1 MPWGVIDHGSSL
13 TDGFCYFFM
22 LGIDSFTKFQSTLL
36 CRGGAPLWAR
46 YGSCPTLIFDKK
58 IAYIYVSIDI
68 QSVWYKFYLFLN
80 NKPKKKEEMDRGTK
94 LGSCLGCPCDAR
106 SQVHHQIDWLW
117 NTGSNIRPQ
126 PPGKPP
132 SRVRRAPRKTT
143 RPGSPVRP
151 PACSSSTRVRDS
163 LRRRSPPW
171 RLSSKRIRPTPPPA
185 RMHIPVLQITRRRWL
200 ARLGFLRDFW
210 QFVVV
215 VLWSKDGQQGEENY
229 T

>member
-1 MPWGVIDHGSSL
+1 
-13 TDGFCYFFM
+13 M

-106 SQVHHQIDWLW
+106 SQVHRQIDRLEYGIEHQAS
-117 NTGSNIRPQ
+117 T
-126 PPGKPP
+126 
-132 SRVRRAPRKTT
+132 PRKTT
-143 RPGSPVRP
+143 LSRATCSQENNSPRQSRA
-151 PACSSSTRVRDS
+151 PACLFVFDASTRLPAPPVARRPALAASFQADPSDS
-163 LRRRSPPW
+163 PAGPYAHPSSADHPALVASVSRFST
-171 RLSSKRIRPTPPPA
+171 RLLTVCWCGFVIERWTTRGRK
-185 RMHIPVLQITRRRWL
+185 LQL
-200 ARLGFLRDFW
+200 SVEVSYFFLYF
-210 QFVVV
+210 F
-215 VLWSKDGQQGEENY
+215 SM
-229 T
+229 